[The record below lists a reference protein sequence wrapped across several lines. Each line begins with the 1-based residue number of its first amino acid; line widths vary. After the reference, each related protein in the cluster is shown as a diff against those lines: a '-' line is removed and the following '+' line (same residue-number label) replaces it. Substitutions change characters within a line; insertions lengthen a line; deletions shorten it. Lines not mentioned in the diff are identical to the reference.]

1 MVLICAIYSFAFGI
15 FHMFFWKFFKWKRD
29 LRNLTKVNEGIMQI
43 LNIQIIFYFF
53 FVSFVC
59 FYFNQDLVKSE
70 LGLIFLAGNSIF
82 WIIRF
87 INQFLFLRFN
97 DYRIHILSVVF
108 FLGAVIFAIPVIQ
121 NL

>member
-1 MVLICAIYSFAFGI
+1 
-15 FHMFFWKFFKWKRD
+15 
-29 LRNLTKVNEGIMQI
+29 MQI